1 VGAGQ
6 RQQLGRDLLD
16 GLAVVLGKYQD
27 LSHVGQPSASASGPS
42 GAQHAPGESV
52 LR

>member
-1 VGAGQ
+1 VRPRQ
-6 RQQLGRDLLD
+6 REQLSGDLLD

-27 LSHVGQPSASASGPS
+27 LSHALGTLPASVRC
-42 GAQHAPGESV
+42 V